1 MTGQPERKG
10 ILQHIEI
17 SDEDIYEAMKDIPG
31 YLDITPDDLKA
42 SYRHAYRHA
51 VERIM
56 HSVTASQLMTRTVLH
71 VGRKTPLQEVAEIM
85 AGNGISG
92 LPVTEEHMTVAGVIS
107 EKDFI
112 SRMCTDAAG
121 NFMCV
126 IAECLKNR
134 GCIALTIRAQNA
146 EDIMTSP
153 AISVREDTNLAEI
166 ISMFAERAINRV
178 PVVDLEGHLVGI
190 VSRGD
195 IIRSLHNA

>member
-1 MTGQPERKG
+1 MTSQPEKKG
-10 ILQHIEI
+10 ILQNVEI
-17 SDEDIYEAMKDIPG
+17 SDEDIYEAMRDIPG

-42 SYRHAYRHA
+42 TYRHAYRHA

-56 HSVTASQLMTRTVLH
+56 HSVRADQIMTRTVLH
-71 VGRKTPLQEVAEIM
+71 VERKTPLREVAEIM

-92 LPVTEEHMTVAGVIS
+92 LPVTEGHMAVAGVIS

-112 SRMCTDAAG
+112 SRMCANATG

-126 IAECLKNR
+126 ITECLKNR
-134 GCIALTIRAQNA
+134 GCVALAIRAQNA

-153 AISVREDTNLAEI
+153 AISVREDTSLREI
-166 ISMFAERAINRV
+166 ISMFAERGINRT

-195 IIRSLHNA
+195 ILRALHSA